1 MKKLQR
7 RKNALAVPLG
17 PLLGTLLLAALCL
30 FTARRTLDL
39 PIRWTVS
46 LAIRQEELLL
56 SRARG
61 HGDRIFGVKSS
72 TAAVDVTLDPRTRKP
87 AFPLER
93 TARSVCGVRRRRSAI
108 GGRVGDCELTGVDG
122 HDWERDNI
130 SDTMTLASVPTAS
143 LWATTNQYVTV
154 SGNAGINVTVA
165 ASDVGA
171 AQANDDGSRFAAVAT
186 CMVNLN
192 ASTFS
197 DGSRFLRAWSTYCSH
212 GE

>member
-1 MKKLQR
+1 
-7 RKNALAVPLG
+7 
-17 PLLGTLLLAALCL
+17 
-30 FTARRTLDL
+30 
-39 PIRWTVS
+39 
-46 LAIRQEELLL
+46 
-56 SRARG
+56 
-61 HGDRIFGVKSS
+61 
-72 TAAVDVTLDPRTRKP
+72 
-87 AFPLER
+87 
-93 TARSVCGVRRRRSAI
+93 
-108 GGRVGDCELTGVDG
+108 
-122 HDWERDNI
+122 
-130 SDTMTLASVPTAS
+130 MTLASVPTAS